1 VRDPVHQFEVINWPS
16 FALLS
21 QYQYLFPRLILRINN
36 ESYYL
41 QNLDGYL
48 QDLGWLRM
56 YHQYSA
62 ISPLPIVIRCPGWF
76 LLFAANVRLD
86 VIIV

>member
-1 VRDPVHQFEVINWPS
+1 MRDPVHQFEVINWPS

-21 QYQYLFPRLILRINN
+21 QYQYLFPRLISRINN

-41 QNLDGYL
+41 LNLDGYL
-48 QDLGWLRM
+48 EDLGWLRM

-62 ISPLPIVIRCPGWF
+62 ICYLTSTYCDTLSWLVFTVCSKC
-76 LLFAANVRLD
+76 
-86 VIIV
+86 